1 MTLYELSNQ
10 YELLLDMLSDPNED
24 EEVIIDTID
33 AIKGEIEVKAD
44 GYGKIIT
51 MMNSNV
57 KAIDEEIKRLQAKK
71 QVLDNRTKLL
81 KNNVYGVMK
90 QMEVNK
96 IKTDLFTFSIQKNGG
111 VLPLEIVGEVPDNY
125 TKITYEVDKDKIRND
140 LQKGKELEFARFGD
154 RGESLRI
161 R

>member
-81 KNNVYGVMK
+81 KNSVYGVMK

-125 TKITYEVDKDKIRND
+125 TKITYEVDKDKIRNE